1 MHFLMQGISEFVV
14 YLNSSSRDISS
25 GRSLVHWH
33 NLEYH
38 WRTILHCC
46 LVHCI
51 IFREGLTFG
60 NLGRGSDAFFLQQGD
75 KQRTMENNVEHISDA
90 GYQRGI
96 TSSTQLYSVFRAGC
110 RQDKSE

>member
-60 NLGRGSDAFFLQQGD
+60 YLGRGSDAFSWNRGTNSVLW
-75 KQRTMENNVEHISDA
+75 RTMLNIFLMQGISVVSRVVHN
-90 GYQRGI
+90 YI
-96 TSSTQLYSVFRAGC
+96 VC
-110 RQDKSE
+110 SELDVDMTTV